1 MDLRPCPDG
10 ITRPIGAWA
19 HLVVEFVEVEPKGFQ
34 VNTMYLFNKIVDFM
48 AFLCRVGNVTPES
61 VRAHN
66 EAGRPRQPGDT
77 PPIWQLWLRRLF
89 GR

>member
-1 MDLRPCPDG
+1 MPGCQL
-10 ITRPIGAWA
+10 I
-19 HLVVEFVEVEPKGFQ
+19 EFVEVEGFEPW
-34 VNTMYLFNKIVDFM
+34 VSTMYLFNKIVDFM

-66 EAGRPRQPGDT
+66 EAGRPRQPDDA
-77 PPIWQLWLRRLF
+77 PPIRRLWLHRLF